1 MDRRTIK
8 ANAKEALGH
17 KIFGE
22 NWMMA
27 LLACVVFGAL
37 IAAANVLPGAGPII
51 LFGPLTYGM
60 NYLFLK
66 ISRTKQPADL
76 SDLFKGFTDDFG
88 GTLLIG
94 LMATIFSFL
103 WGLLLVIPGI
113 VKSFAYSMAYYI
125 KADHPEY
132 GWREC
137 LDQSQAMMR
146 GHKWKLFMLQLSF
159 LGWLIVGALCFGI
172 GTLWVSPYME
182 TAKAEFYESI
192 KSYVMD

>member
-1 MDRRTIK
+1 MIK
-8 ANAKEALGH
+8 AKAREDLNF

-27 LLACVVFGAL
+27 LLAYVVFGAL

-51 LFGPLTYGM
+51 LLGPLTYGM

-66 ISRTKQPADL
+66 VARTKQTADL
-76 SDLFKGFTDDFG
+76 GDLFKGFTDDFG

-94 LMATIFSFL
+94 LMSSIFTFL
-103 WGLLLVIPGI
+103 WMLLLIVPGI
-113 VKSFAYSMAYYI
+113 VKSYAYSMAYYI

-132 GWREC
+132 DWKAC
-137 LDQSQAMMR
+137 LDQSQAMMK
-146 GHKWKLFMLQLSF
+146 GHKWEFFVLQLSF
-159 LGWLIVGALCFGI
+159 LGWIIVGSLCLGI
-172 GTLWVSPYME
+172 GMLWVSPYME